1 MSILAL
7 LLTVQ
12 AVPEIRSDPIDANR
26 FRLSIGG
33 HAKSVAAGQAAA
45 GATARRLC
53 GPRPPSFGRFRLV
66 GSELEQELF
75 CGTPKVDPSALA
87 TPGWQPSAGDQQAVV
102 AASHSYFSA
111 KDTGRYRDAWSML
124 AESMKAANP
133 AVSWQRSA
141 ADLNARAGAVRA
153 RRVTEIT
160 WYRDPPGAP
169 RPGMY
174 VAADYSGEFE
184 KLEFVCGYLMWL
196 LQPDGT
202 FRLTREEQNLF
213 DKAAAKNLASIDRKP
228 LRAQMGC
235 KD

>member
-1 MSILAL
+1 MNILAL

-12 AVPEIRSDPIDANR
+12 AVPEIRSEPIDGDR
-26 FRLSIGG
+26 FRLSMSG
-33 HAKSVAAGQAAA
+33 HTKSVAAGQAALS
-45 GATARRLC
+45 ATARRLC
-53 GPRPPSFGRFRLV
+53 GPRPPSFGTFRLV
-66 GSELEQELF
+66 GSEMEQELF
-75 CGTPKVDPSALA
+75 CGTPRVDSSALA
-87 TPGWQPSAGDQQAVV
+87 TSSWQPSAGDQQAVL

-133 AVSWQRSA
+133 AASWQRSA
-141 ADLNARAGAVRA
+141 ADMNARAGAVRA

-160 WYRDPPGAP
+160 WYRNPPDAP
-169 RPGMY
+169 RPGVY

-184 KLEFVCGYLMWL
+184 KLEFVCGYLIWL
-196 LQPDGT
+196 LQPDGS

-213 DKAAAKNLASIDRKP
+213 DKAAARNLASIDRKP